1 MTRTSRATRAST
13 TTTTPPSP
21 GLLVVVVVLAI
32 GMLIPVGYVIEATA
46 RIGLDELG
54 ALLLRPRVG
63 ELLTNTVL
71 IVLLAVPLT
80 IVLGVGSAWLVER
93 TDLPGRRFF
102 AVLCVAPLAI
112 PSFVSSYGWASIVPS
127 IQGLGGGLLV
137 ATLAYYP
144 LVYLPA
150 LATLRGLNPSLEE
163 SARSLGLT
171 EGAILLRVV
180 IPQLRLAILGGG
192 LIVALHLLAEYGA
205 FAFIRFDTFTTAI
218 VVAYQSTFAGPSA
231 ASLGIVLALLSI
243 IVLAIEATARGRAR
257 YAYVGSSSATQ
268 AQPIALGRFTPVA
281 ILSVTALG
289 ALATVVPMASVIR
302 WSFAAK
308 PDMLDGLWRA
318 LVDTSLLS
326 LSGAVGAV
334 LVALPI
340 AWLATRHPSRLS
352 KTLEG
357 GYSIASSLPAIIVAL
372 ALVTVTLNVAPA
384 IYQTAATVT
393 AAYVIIFLPRALV
406 TLRAGL
412 AQVPESLEEA
422 ARALGT
428 PPLLARLR
436 VTLPLLLPAIAAA
449 GALVALGAANELTAT
464 LLLAPTGTRTLATQF
479 WSAASSIDYPGAAPY
494 AITLVLLSIP
504 AVALLFAQ
512 TGSKAR

>member
-1 MTRTSRATRAST
+1 MI
-13 TTTTPPSP
+13 
-21 GLLVVVVVLAI
+21 VVFLAI
-32 GMLIPVGYVIEATA
+32 GMLVPVGYVVEATA
-46 RIGLDELG
+46 RIGTDELA

-63 ELLTNTVL
+63 ELLSNTVL
-71 IVLLAVPLT
+71 ILLLGVPLT

-93 TDLPGRRFF
+93 TDLPGRGFF
-102 AVLCVAPLAI
+102 AILTVAPLAI
-112 PSFVSSYGWASIVPS
+112 PAFVSSYGWASLVPS
-127 IQGLGGGLLV
+127 IQGLWGGLLV
-137 ATLAYYP
+137 VTLAYYP

-171 EGAILLRVV
+171 EREILFRVIV
-180 IPQLRLAILGGG
+180 PQLRLATLGGG

-231 ASLGIVLALLSI
+231 ASLGIVLALLSV

-257 YAYVGSSSATQ
+257 YAYVGSASARP
-268 AQPIALGRFTPVA
+268 AQLVKLGKFTPLAMASLIAVA
-281 ILSVTALG
+281 V
-289 ALATVVPMASVIR
+289 LATVVPLASVLR
-302 WSFAAK
+302 WSLATT

-318 LVDTSLLS
+318 LVDTSMLS
-326 LSGAVGAV
+326 LGGAIGAI

-340 AWLATRHPSRLS
+340 AWLTTRHSSRLS
-352 KTLEG
+352 RVLEG
-357 GYSIASSLPAIIVAL
+357 SYSIASSLPAIIVAL
-372 ALVTVTLNVAPA
+372 ALVTVTLNVAPG
-384 IYQTAATVT
+384 IYQTAATVI

-436 VTLPLLLPAIAAA
+436 VTIPLLFPAIAAG

-494 AITLVLLSIP
+494 AISLVLLSIP

-512 TGSKAR
+512 TRGKKK

>member
-1 MTRTSRATRAST
+1 M
-13 TTTTPPSP
+13 TTPPSRA
-21 GLLVVVVVLAI
+21 LLIIVVVLVV

-46 RIGLDELG
+46 RIGIPELA
-54 ALLLRPRVG
+54 ALLLRARVG
-63 ELLTNTVL
+63 ELLSNTVL
-71 IVLLAVPLT
+71 ILLLGVPIT

-102 AVLCVAPLAI
+102 SIVSVAPLAI
-112 PSFVSSYGWASIVPS
+112 PAFVSSYGWASVVPS

-171 EGAILLRVV
+171 ERAILLKVV

-218 VVAYQSTFAGPSA
+218 VVAYQTTFAGSSA
-231 ASLGIVLALLSI
+231 ASLGIVLALLSV
-243 IVLAIEATARGRAR
+243 IVLGMEATARGRAR
-257 YAYVGSSSATQ
+257 YAYVGSASARP
-268 AQPIALGRFTPVA
+268 AELVKLGKLAPLA
-281 ILSVTALG
+281 ILALSAIG
-289 ALATVVPMASVIR
+289 TLATVVPMTSVIR
-302 WSFAAK
+302 WSLATT
-308 PDMLDGLWRA
+308 PDLLDDLWRA
-318 LVDTSLLS
+318 LIDTSLLS
-326 LSGAVGAV
+326 LSGALGAIV
-334 LVALPI
+334 VALPV

-352 KTLEG
+352 RVLEG

-372 ALVTVTLNVAPA
+372 ALVTVTLNVAPGL
-384 IYQTAATVT
+384 YQTTATVT
-393 AAYVIIFLPRALV
+393 AAYIIIFLPRALV

-422 ARALGT
+422 AQALGKPPFIARMRVT
-428 PPLLARLR
+428 IPLLF
-436 VTLPLLLPAIAAA
+436 PAIAAA

-479 WSAASSIDYPGAAPY
+479 WSAASSVDYPGAAPY
-494 AITLVLLSIP
+494 AISLVLLSIP

-512 TGSKAR
+512 TRGKTR

>member
-1 MTRTSRATRAST
+1 VI
-13 TTTTPPSP
+13 
-21 GLLVVVVVLAI
+21 VVFLAI
-32 GMLIPVGYVIEATA
+32 GMLVPVGYVVEATA
-46 RIGLDELG
+46 RIGTDELA

-63 ELLTNTVL
+63 ELLSNTVL
-71 IVLLAVPLT
+71 ILLLGVPLT

-93 TDLPGRRFF
+93 TDLPGRGFL
-102 AVLCVAPLAI
+102 AILTVAPLAI
-112 PSFVSSYGWASIVPS
+112 PAFVSSYGWASLVPS
-127 IQGLGGGLLV
+127 IQGLWGGLLV
-137 ATLAYYP
+137 VTLAYYP

-171 EGAILLRVV
+171 EREILFRVIV
-180 IPQLRLAILGGG
+180 PQLRLATLGGG

-231 ASLGIVLALLSI
+231 ASLGIVLALLSV

-257 YAYVGSSSATQ
+257 YAYVGSASARP
-268 AQPIALGRFTPVA
+268 AQLVKLGKFTPLAMASLIAVA
-281 ILSVTALG
+281 V
-289 ALATVVPMASVIR
+289 LATVVPLASVLR
-302 WSFAAK
+302 WSLATT
-308 PDMLDGLWRA
+308 PDMLNGLWRA
-318 LVDTSLLS
+318 LVDTSMLS
-326 LSGAVGAV
+326 LGGAIGAI

-340 AWLATRHPSRLS
+340 AWLTTRHSSRLS
-352 KTLEG
+352 RVLEG
-357 GYSIASSLPAIIVAL
+357 SYSIASSLPAIIVAL
-372 ALVTVTLNVAPA
+372 ALVTVTLNVAPG
-384 IYQTAATVT
+384 IYQTAATVI

-436 VTLPLLLPAIAAA
+436 VTIPLLFPAIAAG

-494 AITLVLLSIP
+494 AISLVLLSIP

-512 TGSKAR
+512 TRGKKQ

>member
-1 MTRTSRATRAST
+1 MI
-13 TTTTPPSP
+13 
-21 GLLVVVVVLAI
+21 VVFLAI
-32 GMLIPVGYVIEATA
+32 GMLVPVGYVVEATA
-46 RIGLDELG
+46 RIGTDELA

-63 ELLTNTVL
+63 ELLSNTVL
-71 IVLLAVPLT
+71 ILLLGVPLT

-93 TDLPGRRFF
+93 TDLPGRGFF
-102 AVLCVAPLAI
+102 AILTVAPLAI
-112 PSFVSSYGWASIVPS
+112 PAFVSSYGWASLVPS
-127 IQGLGGGLLV
+127 IQGLWGGLLV
-137 ATLAYYP
+137 VTLAYYP

-171 EGAILLRVV
+171 EREILFRVIV
-180 IPQLRLAILGGG
+180 PQLRLATLGGG

-231 ASLGIVLALLSI
+231 ASLGIVLALLSV

-257 YAYVGSSSATQ
+257 YAYVGSASARP
-268 AQPIALGRFTPVA
+268 AQLVKLGKFTPLAMASLIAVA
-281 ILSVTALG
+281 V
-289 ALATVVPMASVIR
+289 LATVVPLASVLR
-302 WSFAAK
+302 WSLATT
-308 PDMLDGLWRA
+308 PDMLNGLWRA
-318 LVDTSLLS
+318 LVDTSMLS
-326 LSGAVGAV
+326 LGGAIGAI

-340 AWLATRHPSRLS
+340 AWLTTRHSSRLS
-352 KTLEG
+352 RVLEG
-357 GYSIASSLPAIIVAL
+357 SYSIASSLPAIIVAL
-372 ALVTVTLNVAPA
+372 ALVTVTLNVAPG
-384 IYQTAATVT
+384 IYQTAATVI

-436 VTLPLLLPAIAAA
+436 VTIPLLFPAIAAG

-494 AITLVLLSIP
+494 AISLVLLSIP

-512 TGSKAR
+512 TRGKKK

>member
-1 MTRTSRATRAST
+1 VI
-13 TTTTPPSP
+13 
-21 GLLVVVVVLAI
+21 VVFLAI
-32 GMLIPVGYVIEATA
+32 GMLVPVGYVVEATA
-46 RIGLDELG
+46 RIGTDELA

-63 ELLTNTVL
+63 ELLSNTVL
-71 IVLLAVPLT
+71 ILLLGVPLT

-93 TDLPGRRFF
+93 TDLPGRGFF
-102 AVLCVAPLAI
+102 AILTVAPLAI
-112 PSFVSSYGWASIVPS
+112 PAFVSSYGWASLVPS
-127 IQGLGGGLLV
+127 IQGLWGGLLV
-137 ATLAYYP
+137 VTLAYYP

-171 EGAILLRVV
+171 EREILFRVIV
-180 IPQLRLAILGGG
+180 PQLRLATLGGG

-231 ASLGIVLALLSI
+231 ASLGIVLALLSV

-257 YAYVGSSSATQ
+257 YAYVGSASARP
-268 AQPIALGRFTPVA
+268 AQLVKLGKFTPLAMASLIAVA
-281 ILSVTALG
+281 V
-289 ALATVVPMASVIR
+289 LATVVPLASVLR
-302 WSFAAK
+302 WSLATT

-318 LVDTSLLS
+318 LVDTSMLS
-326 LSGAVGAV
+326 LGGAIGAI

-340 AWLATRHPSRLS
+340 AWLTTRHSSRLS
-352 KTLEG
+352 RVLEG
-357 GYSIASSLPAIIVAL
+357 SYSIASSLPAIIVAL
-372 ALVTVTLNVAPA
+372 ALVTVTLNVAPG
-384 IYQTAATVT
+384 IYQTAATVI

-436 VTLPLLLPAIAAA
+436 VTIPLLFPAIAAG

-494 AITLVLLSIP
+494 AISLVLLSIP

-512 TGSKAR
+512 TRGKKQ

>member
-1 MTRTSRATRAST
+1 VI
-13 TTTTPPSP
+13 
-21 GLLVVVVVLAI
+21 VVFLAI
-32 GMLIPVGYVIEATA
+32 GMLVPVGYVVEATA
-46 RIGLDELG
+46 RIGTDELA

-63 ELLTNTVL
+63 ELLSNTVL
-71 IVLLAVPLT
+71 ILLLGVPLT

-93 TDLPGRRFF
+93 TDLPGRGFF
-102 AVLCVAPLAI
+102 AILTVAPLAI
-112 PSFVSSYGWASIVPS
+112 PAFVSSYGWASLVPS
-127 IQGLGGGLLV
+127 IQGLWGGLLV
-137 ATLAYYP
+137 VTLAYYP

-171 EGAILLRVV
+171 EREILFRVIV
-180 IPQLRLAILGGG
+180 PQLRLATLGGG

-231 ASLGIVLALLSI
+231 ASLGIVLALLSV

-257 YAYVGSSSATQ
+257 YAYVGSASARP
-268 AQPIALGRFTPVA
+268 AQLVKLGKFTPLAMASLIAVA
-281 ILSVTALG
+281 V
-289 ALATVVPMASVIR
+289 LATVVPLASVLR
-302 WSFAAK
+302 WSLATT
-308 PDMLDGLWRA
+308 PDMLNGLWRA
-318 LVDTSLLS
+318 LVDTSMLS
-326 LSGAVGAV
+326 LGGAIGAI

-340 AWLATRHPSRLS
+340 AWLTTRHSSRLS
-352 KTLEG
+352 RVLEG
-357 GYSIASSLPAIIVAL
+357 SYSIASSLPAIIVAL
-372 ALVTVTLNVAPA
+372 ALVTVTLNVAPG
-384 IYQTAATVT
+384 IYQTAATVI

-436 VTLPLLLPAIAAA
+436 VTIPLLFPAIAAG

-494 AITLVLLSIP
+494 AISLVLLSIP

-512 TGSKAR
+512 TRGKKK

>member
-1 MTRTSRATRAST
+1 VI
-13 TTTTPPSP
+13 
-21 GLLVVVVVLAI
+21 VVFLAI
-32 GMLIPVGYVIEATA
+32 GMLVPVGYVVEATA
-46 RIGLDELG
+46 RIGTDELA

-63 ELLTNTVL
+63 ELLSNTVL
-71 IVLLAVPLT
+71 ILLLGVPLT

-93 TDLPGRRFF
+93 TDLPGRGFF
-102 AVLCVAPLAI
+102 AILTVAPLAI
-112 PSFVSSYGWASIVPS
+112 PAFVSSYGWASLVPS
-127 IQGLGGGLLV
+127 IQGLWGGLLV
-137 ATLAYYP
+137 VTLAYYP

-171 EGAILLRVV
+171 EREILFRVIV
-180 IPQLRLAILGGG
+180 PQLRLATLGGG

-231 ASLGIVLALLSI
+231 ASLGIVLALLSV

-257 YAYVGSSSATQ
+257 YAYVGSASARP
-268 AQPIALGRFTPVA
+268 AQLVKLGKFTPLAMASLIAVA
-281 ILSVTALG
+281 V
-289 ALATVVPMASVIR
+289 LATVVPLASVLR
-302 WSFAAK
+302 WSLATT

-318 LVDTSLLS
+318 LVDTSMLS
-326 LSGAVGAV
+326 LGGAIGAI

-340 AWLATRHPSRLS
+340 AWLTTRHSSRLS
-352 KTLEG
+352 RVLEG
-357 GYSIASSLPAIIVAL
+357 SYSIASSLPAIIVAL
-372 ALVTVTLNVAPA
+372 ALVTVTLNVAPG
-384 IYQTAATVT
+384 IYQTAATVI

-436 VTLPLLLPAIAAA
+436 VTIPLLFPAIAAG

-494 AITLVLLSIP
+494 AISLVLLSIP

-512 TGSKAR
+512 TRGKKK

>member
-1 MTRTSRATRAST
+1 VI
-13 TTTTPPSP
+13 
-21 GLLVVVVVLAI
+21 VVFLAI
-32 GMLIPVGYVIEATA
+32 GMLVPVGYVVEATA
-46 RIGLDELG
+46 RIGTDELA

-63 ELLTNTVL
+63 ELLSNTVL
-71 IVLLAVPLT
+71 ILLLGVPLT

-93 TDLPGRRFF
+93 TDLPGRGFL
-102 AVLCVAPLAI
+102 AILTVAPLAI
-112 PSFVSSYGWASIVPS
+112 PAFVSSYGWASLVPS
-127 IQGLGGGLLV
+127 IQGLWGGLLV
-137 ATLAYYP
+137 VTLAYYP

-171 EGAILLRVV
+171 EREILFRVIV
-180 IPQLRLAILGGG
+180 PQLRLATLGGG

-231 ASLGIVLALLSI
+231 ASLGIVLALLSV

-257 YAYVGSSSATQ
+257 YAYVGSASARP
-268 AQPIALGRFTPVA
+268 AQLVKLGKFTPLAMASLIAVA
-281 ILSVTALG
+281 V
-289 ALATVVPMASVIR
+289 LATVVPLASVLR
-302 WSFAAK
+302 WSLATT
-308 PDMLDGLWRA
+308 PDMLNGLWRA
-318 LVDTSLLS
+318 LVDTSMLS
-326 LSGAVGAV
+326 LGGAIGAI

-340 AWLATRHPSRLS
+340 AWLTTRHSSRLS
-352 KTLEG
+352 RVLEG
-357 GYSIASSLPAIIVAL
+357 SYSIASSLPAIIVAL
-372 ALVTVTLNVAPA
+372 ALVTVTLNVAPG
-384 IYQTAATVT
+384 IYQTAATVI

-436 VTLPLLLPAIAAA
+436 VTIPLLFPAIAAG

-494 AITLVLLSIP
+494 AISLVLLSIP

-512 TGSKAR
+512 TRGKKK

>member
-1 MTRTSRATRAST
+1 VI
-13 TTTTPPSP
+13 
-21 GLLVVVVVLAI
+21 VVFLAI
-32 GMLIPVGYVIEATA
+32 GMLVPVGYVVEATA
-46 RIGLDELG
+46 RIGTDELA

-63 ELLTNTVL
+63 ELLSNTVL
-71 IVLLAVPLT
+71 ILLLGVPLT

-93 TDLPGRRFF
+93 TDLPGRGFF
-102 AVLCVAPLAI
+102 AILTVAPLAI
-112 PSFVSSYGWASIVPS
+112 PAFVSSYGWASLVPS
-127 IQGLGGGLLV
+127 IQGLWGGLLV
-137 ATLAYYP
+137 VTLAYYP

-171 EGAILLRVV
+171 EREILFRVIV
-180 IPQLRLAILGGG
+180 PQLRLATLGGG

-231 ASLGIVLALLSI
+231 ASLGIVLALLSV

-257 YAYVGSSSATQ
+257 YAYVGSASARP
-268 AQPIALGRFTPVA
+268 AQLVKLGKFTPLAMASLIAVA
-281 ILSVTALG
+281 V
-289 ALATVVPMASVIR
+289 LATVVPLASVLR
-302 WSFAAK
+302 WSLATT

-318 LVDTSLLS
+318 LVDTSMLS
-326 LSGAVGAV
+326 LGGAIGAI

-340 AWLATRHPSRLS
+340 AWLTTRHSSRLS
-352 KTLEG
+352 RVLEG
-357 GYSIASSLPAIIVAL
+357 SYSIASSLPAIIVAL
-372 ALVTVTLNVAPA
+372 ALVTVTLNVAPR
-384 IYQTAATVT
+384 IYQTAATVI

-436 VTLPLLLPAIAAA
+436 VTIPLLFPAIAAG

-494 AITLVLLSIP
+494 AISLVLLSIP

-512 TGSKAR
+512 TRGKKK